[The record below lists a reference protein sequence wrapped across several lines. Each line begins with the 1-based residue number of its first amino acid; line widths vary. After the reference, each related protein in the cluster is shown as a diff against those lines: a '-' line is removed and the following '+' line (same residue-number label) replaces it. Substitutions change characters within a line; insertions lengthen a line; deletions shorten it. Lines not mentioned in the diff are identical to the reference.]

1 MLSTNT
7 SKTQIITSIDT
18 APIERSFE
26 EACFGTLQITHRLE
40 LRRLVTSLWF
50 DAEMKKQGGANQNDI
65 NPLRALTNFKANLK
79 RRKKTSDSLT
89 SSRLM
94 EVPKPARAILITDI
108 AYTFRDE
115 IDDYTQIDFGNPK
128 HMKLLKAAVDSSIS
142 KVAGKQGRP
151 VNEPLDDFFIGL
163 RDLYEAATGQTAIA
177 TAHYNNEPK
186 TDFEKLIY
194 LGYQII
200 RPAQKYPSALKA
212 YERAISRNS

>member
-1 MLSTNT
+1 MVSI
-7 SKTQIITSIDT
+7 SKMSKSPYYDT
-18 APIERSFE
+18 APIEKAFE
-26 EACFGTLQITHRLE
+26 EACFGTLPITYRLE

-50 DAEMKKQGGANQNDI
+50 DAAMKKQKTNHQNQHE
-65 NPLRALTNFKANLK
+65 PLRALTNFKANLQ

-94 EVPKPARAILITDI
+94 EVPEPARAILLADI

-115 IDDYTQIDFGNPK
+115 IDDYTQIDFGNDK

-151 VNEPLDDFFIGL
+151 VNEPLDEFFIGL
-163 RDLYEAATGQTAIA
+163 RDLYEVATGRPAIA

-186 TDFEKLIY
+186 TEFEQLIN

-212 YERAISRNS
+212 YERAISRSS